1 MNKLFLEIDP
11 NKYPLINKINTDFLD
26 VILKDIFDNGYSNY
40 IKGLMNNTNN
50 NLINILN
57 STPENETNNKITDNK
72 TSSSK
77 GQLGENLVYDIIIEK
92 FPDLIIENTSRIP
105 HSGDLQL
112 TLSSGNKIICEIKN
126 YNKTVDSHELEKM
139 KFDMK
144 FNNIYYGIFVS
155 LNSGIVGKKRVD
167 IETFYHNKSHYYIFY
182 IPYASHRIIPTRKYI
197 ISHNSI
203 DETILNLSVKL
214 ESIICIFINLSNN
227 VLMHTVKNKIF
238 KSSLNDLIIELN
250 NYYMDFGNVKQSA
263 LKLEDNLKKT
273 LDYHMNTIKE
283 HENTLKKR
291 INSLI
296 NFHCNIDKI
305 KISDNKFIDNI
316 NVTQVS
322 DSMWDF
328 ENNIYRGKIIVIND
342 LYDVLITAETH
353 IWNEQFLNFNDCID
367 YINNIVC

>member
-1 MNKLFLEIDP
+1 MDKLFLEIDL
-11 NKYPLINKINTDFLD
+11 NKYSLLSKINTDFLN
-26 VILKDIFDNGYSNY
+26 VILKDIFDNGYNNY
-40 IKGLMNNTNN
+40 VKGLMNNTNN
-50 NLINILN
+50 NLINLLN

-77 GQLGENLVYDIIIEK
+77 GQLGENLVYDIITEK

-112 TLSSGNKIICEIKN
+112 TLSSGNKIMCEIKN
-126 YNKTVDSHELEKM
+126 YNKTVDLHELEKM

-144 FNNIYYGIFVS
+144 FNNIYCGIFVS

-182 IPYASHRIIPTRKYI
+182 IPYASHRIIPTRKYM

-214 ESIICIFINLSNN
+214 ESSICMFINLSNN
-227 VLMHTVKNKIF
+227 ILTHTVNNKIS

-250 NYYMDFGNVKQSA
+250 NYYLDFGNIKQSA

-273 LDYHMNTIKE
+273 LDYHINTIKE

-296 NFHCNIDKI
+296 NFHCNIDKLTLNE
-305 KISDNKFIDNI
+305 SKFTNSVNI
-316 NVTQVS
+316 VQLSNV
-322 DSMWDF
+322 MWDF
-328 ENNIYRGKIIVIND
+328 DKSIYQGKIIKIND
-342 LYDVLITAETH
+342 LYDVLITAEKH
-353 IWNEQFLNFNDCID
+353 IWNEQFNSYIDCID